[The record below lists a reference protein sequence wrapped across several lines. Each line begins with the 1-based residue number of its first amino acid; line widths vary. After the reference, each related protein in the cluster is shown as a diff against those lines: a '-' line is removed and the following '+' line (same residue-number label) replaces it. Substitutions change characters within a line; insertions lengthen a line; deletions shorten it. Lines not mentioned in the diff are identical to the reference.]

1 MAHALYANRLTIVR
15 AALLTGL
22 AGLAACA
29 STPPAPIPSPAAPL
43 RLQQPLPDPDE
54 QNFHSFITDFRAQ
67 ALALGIEARTYDAA
81 LGTVHFNPR
90 IIGHTTSQPEFIK
103 PVWDYLDAAVN
114 PRIAPGKA
122 RIAEFSPLL
131 DTLETRYGVP
141 KSILV
146 SIWGNETDF
155 GKVSG
160 RYNLFSALAS
170 LAFRGPRATF
180 ARGQLISALQM
191 VQKYGFAPE
200 AMTASW
206 AGAFG
211 QTQFEPSSFMEHAVD
226 GDGDGQIDLWHS
238 SADALASAAS
248 LLAAYGWQRG
258 EPWGYEITLPAGFA
272 YETAD
277 LDRPR
282 PVTEWQAQGVRKADG
297 SILTGAGAGA
307 IFLPAGAQGPAFLV
321 LANFRA
327 VMKYNAAAA
336 YALAVCH
343 LADRLEDRGEIQAAW
358 PRNAPQ
364 LSHGQRVALQQA
376 LVSHGFAV
384 GVIDGIIGNNTRVAI
399 RQFQKQNG
407 LIADGFATR
416 ELLDR
421 LTGTPPS
428 PATVS
433 AN

>member
-1 MAHALYANRLTIVR
+1 MAHAPYVNRLTIMQ
-15 AALLTGL
+15 AALLAGL
-22 AGLAACA
+22 AGLTACT
-29 STPPAPIPSPAAPL
+29 STPPARTPSLAAPL

-67 ALALGIEARTYDAA
+67 ALAQGIEAQTYDAA
-81 LGTVHFNPR
+81 LGMVHFNPR

-114 PRIAPGKA
+114 PRIAPGKV
-122 RIAEFSPLL
+122 RIAEYAPLL
-131 DTLETRYGVP
+131 DGLEARYGVP
-141 KSILV
+141 KAILV

-155 GKVSG
+155 GKVTG
-160 RYNLFSALAS
+160 RYNLFTALAS

-191 VQKYGFAPE
+191 VQKYGFAPA

-238 SADALASAAS
+238 SADALASTAS
-248 LLAAYGWQRG
+248 LLTAYGWQRG
-258 EPWGYEITLPAGFA
+258 ELWGYEITLPTGFA

-277 LDRPR
+277 LDKPS
-282 PVTEWQAQGVRKADG
+282 PVTEWMALGVRKTDG
-297 SILTGAGAGA
+297 GALTGSGSGAVY
-307 IFLPAGAQGPAFLV
+307 LPAGAQGPAFLV

-327 VMKYNAAAA
+327 VMKYNAAAS

-343 LADRLEDRGEIQAAW
+343 LADRLADRGEIQAAW

-364 LSHGQRVALQQA
+364 LSHSQRVALQQG
-376 LVSHGFAV
+376 LVSRGFAV
-384 GVIDGIIGNNTRVAI
+384 GVVDGIIGKNTRVAI

-407 LIADGFATR
+407 LIADGFATK
-416 ELLDR
+416 ELLER
-421 LTGTPPS
+421 LTSTPQSPPS
-428 PATVS
+428 K
-433 AN
+433 N

>member
-1 MAHALYANRLTIVR
+1 MAHAPHANRLTILRVT
-15 AALLTGL
+15 LI
-22 AGLAACA
+22 AGFCTLAAC
-29 STPPAPIPSPAAPL
+29 STPTPPPTAHAPAP
-43 RLQQPLPDPDE
+43 LQQVRPLPDYE
-54 QNFHSFITDFRAQ
+54 QQQFHTFIADFRVR
-67 ALALGIEARTYDAA
+67 ALADGITAQTYDAA
-81 LGTVHFNPR
+81 LSTVEFNPR
-90 IIGHTTSQPEFIK
+90 IIGHTTSQPEFVK
-103 PVWDYLDAAVN
+103 PVWDYLDAAVT

-122 RIAEFSPLL
+122 RIAEYAPLL
-131 DTLETRYGVP
+131 ETFEARYGVP
-141 KSILV
+141 KAILV

-170 LAFRGPRATF
+170 LAFRGPRTTF
-180 ARGQLISALQM
+180 ARSQLLSALQM
-191 VQKYGFAPE
+191 VQNYGFAPA

-211 QTQFEPSSFMEHAVD
+211 QTQFEPSSFLEHAVD

-258 EPWGYEITLPAGFA
+258 EPWGYEIALPAGFP

-277 LDRPR
+277 MDRPR
-282 PVTEWQAQGVRKADG
+282 PMAEWTALSVHKADG
-297 SILTGAGAGA
+297 SALTGTGTGAVY
-307 IFLPAGAQGPAFLV
+307 LPAGAHGPAFLV

-343 LADRLEDRGEIQAAW
+343 LADRLEGLGEIQAPW
-358 PRNAPQ
+358 PRDTAQ
-364 LSHGQRVALQQA
+364 LNHSQRIALQQA

-407 LIADGFATR
+407 LIADGFATT
-416 ELLDR
+416 ELLER

-428 PATVS
+428 PAAAS